1 MKDSLTEDT
10 EKLSQSLKEYVS
22 ARMELQKLTLVEES
36 TRVLSRF
43 FSTTILWLLA
53 VLVLFFAS
61 IGLAILIGQWLENP
75 ALGFFIL
82 AAGLL
87 VFGLIFFL
95 ISRKWIEQSVLS
107 NIYNMVFS
115 QKKMQQDEDEKE

>member
-1 MKDSLTEDT
+1 MKDNLTEDA
-10 EKLSQSLKEYVS
+10 EKLSQNLKEYVA
-22 ARMELQKLTLVEES
+22 ARIELQKLTFVEES
-36 TRVLSRF
+36 TRVFSRF
-43 FSTTILWLLA
+43 FSTTIIWLLA

-87 VFGLIFFL
+87 VLGLIFYL
-95 ISRKWIEQSVLS
+95 LSRKWIERSVLS
-107 NIYNMVFS
+107 NVYNMVFS
-115 QKKMQQDEDEKE
+115 QKKMQQDEDEEE